1 MTAKRERNKRGNKG
15 TRMAREV
22 LTKVRRSKKVQ
33 RRVHIRSKRFIKFKG
48 GKRWVK
54 REVKKKEI
62 RVPERKRKGEQRKV
76 RRKVSKNVRRW

>member
-1 MTAKRERNKRGNKG
+1 
-15 TRMAREV
+15 MAREV

-54 REVKKKEI
+54 REVKKRNKGARKKKKVNKE
-62 RVPERKRKGEQRKV
+62 R
-76 RRKVSKNVRRW
+76 